1 MAKVLSEDKNLVQ
14 CRVEPSEAGWRLDHF
29 LAAHF
34 SHFSRSFF
42 LKLIQQQ
49 YVQVNGLPVT
59 KGSLRLRTGDAIA
72 YTVPPSDPSGL
83 EPEPVDFD
91 ILFEDEHLLLIN
103 KPPGLVV
110 HPGSGHKHGTLVH
123 GLLCLYHD
131 LPGME
136 EGRPGL
142 IHRLDK
148 DTSGILLVA
157 KNERALRAMQA
168 IFQERSVEKIYHA
181 VLLRCPSEQSGRI
194 VAPLGRHPV
203 LRQKMAIVQRGGKY
217 AATSWRVQE
226 RFHNGWCLAEIG
238 LETGRTHQIRVHM
251 ASQHTPIAGDTLYG
265 GIVPPGS
272 GITVSRQLLHA
283 SSLQFTH
290 PFTGEQL
297 RWVAPLWPD
306 MQETLLRLRN
316 FSD

>member
-1 MAKVLSEDKNLVQ
+1 MAQVLSEGKNLVQ
-14 CRVEPSEAGWRLDHF
+14 CQVDPPEAGWRLDHF
-29 LAAHF
+29 LAARF
-34 SHFSRSFF
+34 SDFSRSFF
-42 LKLIQQQ
+42 LKLIQQHH
-49 YVQVNGLPVT
+49 VQVNGLPIS
-59 KGSLRLRTGDAIA
+59 KGSLRLRAGDEIA
-72 YTVPPSDPSGL
+72 FTVPPPEPSVL
-83 EPEPVDFD
+83 EPEPVAFD

-110 HPGSGHKHGTLVH
+110 HPGSGHKHGTLAH
-123 GLLCLYHD
+123 GLIGLYHD
-131 LPGME
+131 LPGRE

-142 IHRLDK
+142 VHRLDK

-157 KNERALRAMQA
+157 KNDRSLRAMQA
-168 IFQERSVEKIYHA
+168 LFQERRVEKIYHT
-181 VLLRCPSEQSGRI
+181 VLLRCPREQSGRI

-203 LRQKMAIVQRGGKY
+203 LRQKMAVVRQGGKY
-217 AATSWRVQE
+217 AATSWRIQE
-226 RFHNGWCLAEIG
+226 QFYNGWCLAEIG